1 MDARWVAVGVA
12 TGWAGIAVG
21 WTVVRRAMRAERR
34 REQMW
39 LAASQTTDPITSM
52 AMLEALLRAVPQRS
66 DREAVMR
73 WVVAGGKPLDPNA
86 PEMMR
91 RAYLA
96 VYEAANPPQEM

>member
-1 MDARWVAVGVA
+1 MDVHWVVTAVAAGAGWVAVGRYGA
-12 TGWAGIAVG
+12 WRA
-21 WTVVRRAMRAERR
+21 RRARRR

-39 LAASQTTDPITSM
+39 LAASQTTDPITSL

-73 WVVAGGKPLDPNA
+73 WVMAGGKPLDPDA